1 MGLSRPIAKR
11 SMMGKIKKI
20 VLVQSLFL
28 FPVVGFLGFMMAS
41 SKAEEQVKM
50 VPDILIIYS
59 SGTPFNW
66 ELIKNRTNRSDKDTQ
81 ELDAITTPTPLVENC
96 KSIAEKLAGALRD
109 RQIIVGVKE
118 VVEIKQRSEIL
129 NARMVILGSP
139 AYFGNVSWKMKK
151 LFDEQFHK
159 IYLLEEGRL
168 AKRRVAAFS
177 MAEIEPSA
185 NAALRAIKAVVSDC
199 RGRFGPTKVF
209 LTKHSGK
216 EVKKRIKEFADQLA
230 PLARE

>member
-1 MGLSRPIAKR
+1 
-11 SMMGKIKKI
+11 MMDKIKKI
-20 VLVQSLFL
+20 AGVQVLFL
-28 FPVVGFLGFMMAS
+28 LSLVGVLGFMMAS
-41 SKAEEQVKM
+41 SEAEEKREK

-59 SGTPFNW
+59 TGTPFNW
-66 ELIKNRTNRSDKDTQ
+66 EVVTSNRNRSDKEMQ
-81 ELDAITTPTPLVENC
+81 ELDAISTPTPPIENC
-96 KSIAEKLAGALRD
+96 KSIAVKLGRALQSQKLKIRL
-109 RQIIVGVKE
+109 KE
-118 VVEIKQRSEIL
+118 VSEITHRSEIL

-159 IYLLEEGRL
+159 IYLLEKGRL

-185 NAALRAIKAVVSDC
+185 NAALKAIKAVVSDC

-216 EVKKRIKEFADQLA
+216 EVKKRIKKFAKELIDSLN
-230 PLARE
+230 RD